1 MRAFRHRDFR
11 LLWFGAFLSFSGSW
25 IQTTAQGWLV
35 YQLTGDPTM
44 LGLVVFCNQI
54 PVSLIGP
61 FAGALADVMNRR
73 VVLVCCLLT
82 FSLGS
87 SFLAAAI
94 HYGFIEYWH
103 IILVATIGGIA
114 GAVEMPTRQSIV
126 SRVVPVE
133 DLASAIPLNALT
145 FNIPR
150 VLGPAVGMYI
160 YALFGPQ
167 LCYLINAVSFF
178 CLIFAVLAI
187 RADLRATSREPQ
199 PIIDLVM
206 EGVRYTFLNP
216 RLKRLFILEAI
227 VSTFGLFYLA
237 LMPAIG
243 KDLLGLQEREFGL
256 AMASVGV
263 GTISSLLIV
272 AHISD
277 KPIKGLIVRVAMTV
291 FGISLALLGAIESEW
306 AAYPLLAVMGFC
318 AVAQF
323 NTTNTLF
330 QLLSPDRLRGRV
342 LAMHVWALSGLSP
355 LGTIGFAWLASQ
367 AGLRYALLVGGVCVL
382 LGAVWAWSQKRLPPE
397 EGAPA

>member
-94 HYGFIEYWH
+94 HNGFIEYWH

-199 PIIDLVM
+199 PIVDLVM

-243 KDLLGLQEREFGL
+243 KDLLGLKEKEFGL

-367 AGLRYALLVGGVCVL
+367 AGLRYALLAGGVCVL